1 MKRLKLFFAC
11 LLMAVLS
18 IGQVWAGSPATLSF
32 SAKCNGSGTDSDGNS
47 WTITSDGTESNFDTD
62 KGIHYGTGSAQV
74 QYIRLSTSE
83 ITGTI
88 TQVKVNASAASGV
101 SATVA
106 VKVGTTDFTTGNP
119 ASTTA
124 SVTTSAADYTFTGS
138 ASGDILVEIT
148 KPSKATKALYCKS
161 VVVTYT
167 TGSIVNVTSVGL
179 DESSI
184 TLGIDGEEQK
194 TLTATVLPV
203 DATNKNVS
211 WESDDEDVA
220 TVEDGVVTAVGAGDA
235 TITCKSVA
243 DPTKYAECSV
253 HVNPS
258 PYSKSSLIFTAACSG
273 SGTAD
278 DGAKWTVTSDG
289 SESVYDGTS
298 GIHYG
303 TGSANVTYVQ
313 LATSEIPGTIKKV
326 VVNARDAQ
334 TTATI
339 TVTVGGVAFTCSG
352 SATATNT
359 STDYTF
365 TGTGTGEIV
374 VSIDRG
380 SSMVKAIYCKS
391 IVVTY
396 EADAS
401 APSVTIDPTVISLAT
416 PDAANGTIDATY
428 ENIDLTNVTV
438 GRYNDAECTDEF
450 TGDWLTATP
459 NGDKD
464 IVYAIA
470 ANTGAARTAYIKLT
484 APASNGTSPD
494 VVKIIEVSQAKA
506 IPTYTS
512 LDAVFAAAGSDETV
526 KIVFDNCVIT
536 GKKDAN
542 TAYLTDKENMYGL
555 VIFTTDHGFNVGDV
569 LNGTVQTTLCKY
581 QGNSELKGLNSSSEG
596 LTVTTGGSVTA
607 RVVSDPST
615 LTGANAGSV
624 IKVTGSCTKETKSE
638 KDYYYVN
645 GVQLYNALFEYT
657 TPTVG
662 DQYHCTGVFLMYNAI
677 KEIMPR
683 EASELEHIDVPTA
696 VITFEDFNIE
706 KGQNTTL
713 AATVAPAAAASAEVT
728 YSILDGGEYV
738 SREGDVLTANEI
750 GIAHI
755 RATVA
760 DNLPNYYGATKDIT
774 VTVTA
779 PDSRYKAEQTGFTAI
794 TGNLTTVT
802 EGAHK
807 DKQYISYEGK
817 QGASSNVPAI
827 YDTDKI
833 RLYQNGGLLVI
844 GAAKGC
850 KIDQVFL
857 TTGGTYNSTTIG
869 YSTTEE
875 SIATSGD
882 NVAKNTT
889 WNTAIGLNSD
899 TVVIVC
905 LGTDKNSRIDVAK
918 LDVRYTGDPISV
930 KSIAVSGTYQTE
942 FTKNA
947 TFNHDGVVVTATYTD
962 DSQANVTTLAEFSD
976 PDMSTIGQKE
986 VTVSYG
992 GESTSYNI
1000 EVVAATLTEIA
1011 ISGTY
1016 PTRFNVDDAFSHA
1029 GMTVTAT
1036 YSDFSEEDVTNDATF
1051 SGYNMT
1057 VGGIQ
1062 TVTVEYGDQSAQYSI
1077 IVVPAN
1083 TDVITADDL
1092 EATGTTY
1099 TEFTG
1104 VTSLGTSAV
1113 YAGKTAKS
1121 SAGAIQVRTS
1131 KSEDGIVV
1139 TGQNGTKVVKSVA
1152 IDFATVPTS
1161 PKVLQ
1166 IYGKH
1171 TAYSFAA
1178 DLFNDEAK
1186 GDLIGTLGE
1195 DGSVDCTAANY
1206 EFIGIRSSDGAMYL
1220 ASVMVTWGD
1229 AVIPPTVYTVTF
1241 NTNGGSTIDPVE
1253 VEEGQAVAK
1262 PADPTKDDY
1271 NFVEWQL
1278 NGVAYDFT
1286 DAVTAS
1292 ITLDAVWEPV
1302 TPPEPAYTEV
1312 RNDLTEGWYYTMCLD
1327 KAVTAVKAGS
1337 IWRVLSKAAN
1347 GTDVILEEVTGTLDA
1362 GRPYIFRAAASTLE
1376 VAYTGDAVGAPV
1388 DDETNN
1394 GLVGSFSEV
1403 KLDKDI
1409 HTNYIIY
1416 NNALYFVN
1424 SDNVYVGANRAYLN
1438 MLDVPDYSNAN
1449 LAPGRRRVVMTVHG
1463 EQTATGCENINASET
1478 PVKMIID
1485 GQLYILRGEKLF
1497 DATGR
1502 LVK

>member
-1 MKRLKLFFAC
+1 MWGASF
-11 LLMAVLS
+11 
-18 IGQVWAGSPATLSF
+18 ATLSF
-32 SAKCNGSGTDSDGNS
+32 SAKCNGSGTDSDGNT
-47 WTITSDGTESNFDTD
+47 WTITSDGTESNFDNT
-62 KGIHYGTGSAQV
+62 KGIHYGTSSAQV
-74 QYIRLSTSE
+74 KYIRLSTSG
-83 ITGTI
+83 ISGTI
-88 TQVKVNASAASGV
+88 TQVTVNASVGSGV
-101 SATVA
+101 TATAA
-106 VKVGTTDFTTGNP
+106 VKVGTTDFTTGSP
-119 ASTTA
+119 ANTTVSLTST
-124 SVTTSAADYTFTGS
+124 AADYTFTGS

-148 KPSKATKALYCKS
+148 KPSKAAKAIYCKS
-161 VVVTYT
+161 VVVMYT
-167 TGSIVNVTSVGL
+167 TGSVVAVTSVAL
-179 DESSI
+179 DEDEI
-184 TLGIDGEEQK
+184 TLDEDQTQ
-194 TLTATVLPV
+194 TLTATVLP
-203 DATNKNVS
+203 DNATNKNVT

-243 DPTKYAECSV
+243 DPTKYAECAV

-258 PYSKSSLIFTAACSG
+258 PYTKSTLIFTAACGG

-278 DGAKWTVTSDG
+278 DYAEWTVTSDG
-289 SESVYDGTS
+289 TESAYDATK

-303 TGSANVTYVQ
+303 TNSGEVQ
-313 LATSEIPGTIKKV
+313 YIRLSTSDISGTISKV
-326 VVNARDAQ
+326 VVNAS
-334 TTATI
+334 TASGVSATVS
-339 TVTVGGVAFTCSG
+339 VTVGGDAFGGEAQSLTSSAAEYTFSG
-352 SATATNT
+352 SA
-359 STDYTF
+359 
-365 TGTGTGEIV
+365 TGEIV
-374 VSIDRG
+374 VLITKP
-380 SSMVKAIYCKS
+380 SSATKAIYCKS

-401 APSVTIDPTVISLAT
+401 APSVTIDPTDISLAT

-428 ENIDLTNVTV
+428 ENITLASVTV
-438 GRYNDAECTDEF
+438 GRYNDAECTEAF
-450 TGDWLTATP
+450 TGNWLTATL

-464 IVYAIA
+464 IEYTIA

-512 LDAVFAAAGSDETV
+512 LDDVFAAAGSDETV
-526 KIVFDNCVIT
+526 KIIFDNCVIT

-615 LTGANAGSV
+615 LTGAHAGSV

-638 KDYYYVN
+638 KDYYYIN
-645 GVQLYNALFEYT
+645 GVQLYNTLYDYE
-657 TPTVG
+657 TPTEN
-662 DQYHCTGVFLMYNAI
+662 DQYNCTGVFLMFNSI

-683 EASELEHIDVPTA
+683 NASDLDHIDVPTA

-728 YSILDGGEYV
+728 YSIVDGGEYV
-738 SREGDVLTANEI
+738 SLAGDVLTATEV
-750 GIAHI
+750 GTAHI

-779 PDSRYKAEQTGFTAI
+779 PDSRKTAVIDGI
-794 TGNLTTVT
+794 TAVSGTLVT
-802 EGAHK
+802 ETAGTHK
-807 DKQYISYEGK
+807 DKEYISYAAMKGNASNNPIIPSGK
-817 QGASSNVPAI
+817 SFVRI
-827 YDTDKI
+827 
-833 RLYQNGGLLVI
+833 YQNGGYLAINAV
-844 GAAKGC
+844 KGC
-850 KIDQVFL
+850 LIDEVIVSIPNNCNSTTIAVGTVEENL
-857 TTGGTYNSTTIG
+857 PTTGGTSATAGNNFSTGT
-869 YSTTEE
+869 
-875 SIATSGD
+875 
-882 NVAKNTT
+882 
-889 WNTAIGLNSD
+889 GLNSQN
-899 TVVIVC
+899 VYLVC
-905 LGTDKNSRIDVAK
+905 LGSTSSTRLEVGAITVK
-918 LDVRYTGDPISV
+918 YTGDPISV
-930 KSIAVSGTYQTE
+930 KSIALSGEYQTE

-947 TFNHDGVVVTATYTD
+947 TFSHEGVVVTATYTD
-962 DSQANVTTLAEFSD
+962 DSQADVTTLAEFSD

-986 VTVSYG
+986 ITVSYG
-992 GESTSYNI
+992 GKSTSYNI

-1016 PTRFNVDDAFSHA
+1016 PTRFNVGDEFSHA

-1036 YSDFSEEDVTNDATF
+1036 YSDSSEEDVTDDATF
-1051 SGYNMT
+1051 SGYDMSA
-1057 VGGIQ
+1057 GGIQ
-1062 TVTVEYGDQSAQYSI
+1062 TVTVEYGGQSAQYSI

-1083 TDVITADDL
+1083 TDVITAGDL
-1092 EATGTTY
+1092 AATSTTY

-1104 VTSLGTSAV
+1104 VTYLGTSAV

-1121 SAGAIQVRTS
+1121 SEGAIQVRTN

-1166 IYGKH
+1166 VYGKH
-1171 TAYSFAA
+1171 TAYTSAA

-1186 GDLIGTLGE
+1186 GDLIGTLGV

-1241 NTNGGSTIDPVE
+1241 NTDGGSTIDPVE

-1286 DAVTAS
+1286 AAVTAN

-1302 TPPEPAYTEV
+1302 TPPTPTADYTRQV
-1312 RNDLTEGWYYTMCLD
+1312 NAGYYGTICLPNGGTIEG
-1327 KAVTAVKAGS
+1327 
-1337 IWRVLSKAAN
+1337 AA
-1347 GTDVILEEVTGTLDA
+1347 IFEISHKETGNIFFDEIVDGVMIA
-1362 GRPYIFRAAASTLE
+1362 GRPYLFYPYSDASELKVYYTDNANAAAGNHNGLYGSYSETVL
-1376 VAYTGDAVGAPV
+1376 
-1388 DDETNN
+1388 ETNPN
-1394 GLVGSFSEV
+1394 DG
-1403 KLDKDI
+1403 KY
-1409 HTNYIIY
+1409 NYILY
-1416 NNALYFVN
+1416 NNKYYLVN
-1424 SDNVYVGANRAYLN
+1424 STAYVGEYRAYIKLA
-1438 MLDVPDYSNAN
+1438 DVPNEPQQDP
-1449 LAPGRRRVVMTVHG
+1449 APGRRRISMEVQG
-1463 EQTATGCENINASET
+1463 EQVATGISDIET
-1478 PVKMIID
+1478 GDQPVKVMID
-1485 GQLYILRGEKLF
+1485 GNLYIIRAGQMY
-1497 DATGR
+1497 DMTGSK
-1502 LVK
+1502 VK